1 MCLFPLARRANFSF
15 YGALL
20 DFWPLGHRL
29 IVVEMR
35 FFLVSQDMGKRGRK
49 SIYRS
54 LSAVGHRWV
63 SAAHNAQRTLHDG
76 GSENMESVLLCNTTA
91 ARNIWEKAQVLSS
104 PFPLLLQIAKTERAK
119 DPSSLFPVRSVSFSS
134 DGENHEQKG
143 GAVCRRRERAY
154 VRTDRQT
161 QSQPPPPP
169 QQTDGEKRKSLAAGR
184 RRRAGRGRRGKKQT
198 V

>member
-1 MCLFPLARRANFSF
+1 MMEGP
-15 YGALL
+15 
-20 DFWPLGHRL
+20 D
-29 IVVEMR
+29 
-35 FFLVSQDMGKRGRK
+35 
-49 SIYRS
+49 
-54 LSAVGHRWV
+54 
-63 SAAHNAQRTLHDG
+63 
-76 GSENMESVLLCNTTA
+76 NMESVLLAIQRRREISGKGTSA
-91 ARNIWEKAQVLSS
+91 FF
-104 PFPLLLQIAKTERAK
+104 PFPSLLQIAKTERAK

-143 GAVCRRRERAY
+143 GTERAACRRRERAN